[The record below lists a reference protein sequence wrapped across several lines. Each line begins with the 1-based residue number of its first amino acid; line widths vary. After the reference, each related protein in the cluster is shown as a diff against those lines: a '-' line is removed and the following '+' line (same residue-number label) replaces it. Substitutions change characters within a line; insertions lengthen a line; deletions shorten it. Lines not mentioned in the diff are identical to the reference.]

1 MPADAAVTE
10 AATEAADGNAGRN
23 MEAESS
29 ILKGY
34 DGGYGY
40 KHIVEKKPHWLY
52 NNILDIVRQDILD
65 IL

>member
-1 MPADAAVTE
+1 MP
-10 AATEAADGNAGRN
+10 AGRN

-40 KHIVEKKPHWLY
+40 KHIVEKKHHWLY
-52 NNILDIVRQDILD
+52 NNNLDTVRPDILD

>member
-1 MPADAAVTE
+1 MP
-10 AATEAADGNAGRN
+10 AGRN

-40 KHIVEKKPHWLY
+40 KHIVEKNL
-52 NNILDIVRQDILD
+52 IGCII
-65 IL
+65 II

>member
-1 MPADAAVTE
+1 MP
-10 AATEAADGNAGRN
+10 AGRN
-23 MEAESS
+23 MEAESF

-52 NNILDIVRQDILD
+52 NNILDIVRQDVLD